1 MKIYVMNQKNA
12 SLKPLNPIPF
22 IKLYLHTNLQKEFNM
37 TTFIQHHGFQQLQ
50 LHAQYHAYIDGV
62 EQPTAQYFDA
72 INASTGEHLAQ
83 ISRCSATELECAI
96 TAADHAQK
104 QWKKTTYEHRSSL
117 LNKLADALEVHLE
130 DLATLDTLDIG
141 RKFHEIKID
150 YEIAIAQYRYFAG
163 AILTHEGYGRPNA
176 TGYFLAKREPLGIIG
191 QIIPWNVPAI
201 MVALKVAPAIAAG
214 NSVILKPD
222 ENASLST
229 LAFAK
234 IAQDI
239 FPQGLI
245 NVLPGYGEEIGAA
258 LTAHPK
264 IAKLAFTGSPEVGKI
279 IATAG
284 AQRLVP
290 VSLELGGKSANIV
303 FPDIDNI
310 DDVVDNALFATLYC
324 NGQSC
329 LAGTRLF
336 VHAAIYDTFVDKLVK
351 AAKRIKVGQP
361 FASDTVLSA
370 VINQTQAERIAQYI
384 KLGQSEGATLLTGG
398 ERITVEGHEAGFFFE
413 PTIFEAQYDM
423 RIAQE
428 EIFGPVLCVIK
439 WNNQEDM
446 VKQANSTPYGL
457 AAGIYTTNFANA
469 LITADALDAGNVWI
483 NQYFSLNSGCPFGG
497 FKESGIGSEHCRE
510 TLHMYTHLKTITL
523 QNNVAPAWFVP
534 Q

>member
-1 MKIYVMNQKNA
+1 MNMYLQRPAFA
-12 SLKPLNPIPF
+12 S
-22 IKLYLHTNLQKEFNM
+22 
-37 TTFIQHHGFQQLQ
+37 IQLST
-50 LHAQYHAYIDGV
+50 QYHAYIDGGEV
-62 EQPTAQYFDA
+62 ATQQYFDA
-72 INASTGEHLAQ
+72 VNASTGEHLAK
-83 ISRCSATELECAI
+83 ISRCTAVELEQAV
-96 TAADHAQK
+96 TAAVNAQ
-104 QWKKTTYEHRSSL
+104 QDWKNSTYEQRSLL
-117 LNKLADALEVHLE
+117 LNKLADALEQNLS
-130 DLATLDTLDIG
+130 DLAILDTLDIG
-141 RKFHEIKID
+141 RKFNEIKID

-163 AILTHEGYGRPNA
+163 AILTHEGFGRPNA
-176 TGYFLAKREPLGIIG
+176 TGYFLAKREPLGVIG

-234 IAQDI
+234 IAQEI
-239 FPQGLI
+239 FPKGLI

-264 IAKLAFTGSPEVGKI
+264 VAKLAFTGSPEVGRI
-279 IATAG
+279 IAIAG

-303 FPDIDNI
+303 FPDIENL

-336 VHAAIYDTFVDKLVK
+336 VHEAIYDRFVEKLVD

-361 FASDTVLSA
+361 FADDTVLSGL
-370 VINQTQAERIAQYI
+370 VNQSQADRVMQYI
-384 KLGQSEGATLLTGG
+384 ELGKSEGAKLLFGG
-398 ERITVEGHEAGFFFE
+398 QRKIVDEHTAGFFFE
-413 PTIFEAQYDM
+413 PTIFEANYDM

-439 WNNQEDM
+439 WSDHDELIR
-446 VKQANSTPYGL
+446 QANSTPYGL

-469 LITADALDAGNVWI
+469 MKTADALEAGNVWI

-510 TLHMYTHLKTITL
+510 TLNMYTRLKTITL
-523 QNNVAPAWFVP
+523 QNQVAPAWFVP
-534 Q
+534 N